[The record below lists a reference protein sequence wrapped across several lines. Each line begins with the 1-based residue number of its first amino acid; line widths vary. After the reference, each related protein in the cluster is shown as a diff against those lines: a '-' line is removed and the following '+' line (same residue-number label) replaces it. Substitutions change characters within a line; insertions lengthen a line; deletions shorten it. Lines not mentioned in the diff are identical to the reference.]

1 MLIESITLA
10 QRDNKEL
17 EALIYRFRPL
27 IRKCGRQLHIEDG
40 EQEMVVAFIELIK
53 RFRPERLRSQDDG
66 KVVQYIKNAMNYS
79 CFKIYKKHH
88 NPIATIISLEE
99 ITVKEEAA
107 YLTGSDQSQD
117 MQLDQT
123 FQLDLL
129 TEKERLVIFLMFEK
143 SISAAAIA
151 RRWGCS
157 RQSVNQ
163 IKLKAL
169 NKLKSQISAHSSS
182 GGGDSK

>member
-1 MLIESITLA
+1 
-10 QRDNKEL
+10 
-17 EALIYRFRPL
+17 
-27 IRKCGRQLHIEDG
+27 
-40 EQEMVVAFIELIK
+40 
-53 RFRPERLRSQDDG
+53 
-66 KVVQYIKNAMNYS
+66 
-79 CFKIYKKHH
+79 
-88 NPIATIISLEE
+88 
-99 ITVKEEAA
+99 
-107 YLTGSDQSQD
+107 
-117 MQLDQT
+117 
-123 FQLDLL
+123 
-129 TEKERLVIFLMFEK
+129 MFEK

>member
-1 MLIESITLA
+1 MLTYFFIFTCLLLLFTFTRIFNCKPDFLFIYNLLISSIA
-10 QRDNKEL
+10 
-17 EALIYRFRPL
+17 
-27 IRKCGRQLHIEDG
+27 
-40 EQEMVVAFIELIK
+40 
-53 RFRPERLRSQDDG
+53 
-66 KVVQYIKNAMNYS
+66 
-79 CFKIYKKHH
+79 FKIYKKHH

-129 TEKERLVIFLMFEK
+129 TEKERIVIFLMFEK

>member
-10 QRDNKEL
+10 QRD
-17 EALIYRFRPL
+17 I
-27 IRKCGRQLHIEDG
+27 
-40 EQEMVVAFIELIK
+40 
-53 RFRPERLRSQDDG
+53 
-66 KVVQYIKNAMNYS
+66 
-79 CFKIYKKHH
+79 
-88 NPIATIISLEE
+88 
-99 ITVKEEAA
+99 
-107 YLTGSDQSQD
+107 
-117 MQLDQT
+117 
-123 FQLDLL
+123 
-129 TEKERLVIFLMFEK
+129 IFLMFEK

>member
-1 MLIESITLA
+1 
-10 QRDNKEL
+10 
-17 EALIYRFRPL
+17 
-27 IRKCGRQLHIEDG
+27 
-40 EQEMVVAFIELIK
+40 
-53 RFRPERLRSQDDG
+53 
-66 KVVQYIKNAMNYS
+66 
-79 CFKIYKKHH
+79 
-88 NPIATIISLEE
+88 LEE

-129 TEKERLVIFLMFEK
+129 TEKERIVIFLMFEK

>member
-1 MLIESITLA
+1 M
-10 QRDNKEL
+10 
-17 EALIYRFRPL
+17 
-27 IRKCGRQLHIEDG
+27 
-40 EQEMVVAFIELIK
+40 
-53 RFRPERLRSQDDG
+53 
-66 KVVQYIKNAMNYS
+66 VQYIKNAMNYS

-107 YLTGSDQSQD
+107 YLAGSDQSQD

-129 TEKERLVIFLMFEK
+129 TEKERIVIFLMFEK